1 MTVPPAVQAIEL
13 VKSYGSV
20 RALDG
25 VDFSVAPGAFVG
37 LLGPNGAG
45 KSTLF
50 RILSGLFAPDAG
62 EVRLFGLGYRR
73 SAPAILRRLGVV
85 FQDRSVDLEMTVRA
99 NLRFHGRLFG
109 LARPALDARID
120 ELATQFGLTE
130 HLARP
135 VRAMSGGQQRRV
147 EIARAL
153 LNHPEL
159 LLMDEPSAGLDAA
172 ARRGLVAHI
181 RDLARAQDVAVLW
194 ATHLVDELDAAD
206 HVIVLM
212 EGRVA
217 AQGPPGRVAAAAGG
231 ASLTDAYVA
240 LTGQDAPEDAAAT
253 ERALPGRVAS
263 V

>member
-1 MTVPPAVQAIEL
+1 MTAPPAVRATGL
-13 VKSYGSV
+13 TKSYGAV

-50 RILSGLFAPDAG
+50 QILSGLFAPDAG
-62 EVRLFGLGYRR
+62 AVRLFGLGYREA
-73 SAPAILRRLGVV
+73 SPAILRRLGVV
-85 FQDRSVDLEMTVRA
+85 FQDRSLDLDMSVRA

-109 LARPALDARID
+109 LGHRALDERIV
-120 ELATQFGLTE
+120 ELAAQFGLTE
-130 HLARP
+130 YLARP

-153 LNHPEL
+153 LNRPEL

-172 ARRGLVAHI
+172 SRRGLVAHI
-181 RDLARAQDVAVLW
+181 RELGREQRVAVLW
-194 ATHLVDELDAAD
+194 ATHLVDELDVAD
-206 HVIVLM
+206 HVIVLS

-217 AQGPPGRVAAAAGG
+217 AQGPPCRVADATGAAT
-231 ASLTDAYVA
+231 LTDAYFA
-240 LTGQDAPEDAAAT
+240 LTGQGAHAAAPGVRLG
-253 ERALPGRVAS
+253 RAAS
-263 V
+263 A